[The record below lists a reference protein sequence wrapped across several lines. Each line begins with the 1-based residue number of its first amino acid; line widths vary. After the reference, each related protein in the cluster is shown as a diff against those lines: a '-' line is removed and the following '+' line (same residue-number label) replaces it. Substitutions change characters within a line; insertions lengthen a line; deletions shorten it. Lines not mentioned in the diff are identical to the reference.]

1 MKHAAI
7 FLLKTTNINENKMP
21 NPIDNDADQNNNIL
35 NLLIFL
41 DPNARLP
48 AVKKPTH
55 NADGKAWLTECNCVK
70 TAKTLPIALF
80 ILGSLF

>member
-35 NLLIFL
+35 NLLMFL
-41 DPNARLP
+41 DPYA
-48 AVKKPTH
+48 
-55 NADGKAWLTECNCVK
+55 
-70 TAKTLPIALF
+70 
-80 ILGSLF
+80 